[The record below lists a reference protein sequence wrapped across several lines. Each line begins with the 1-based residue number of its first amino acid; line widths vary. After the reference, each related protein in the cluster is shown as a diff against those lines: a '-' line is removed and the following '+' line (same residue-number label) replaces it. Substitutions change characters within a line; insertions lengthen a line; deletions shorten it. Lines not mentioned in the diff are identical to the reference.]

1 MNVNPAGQ
9 HIPAADKLAKPAGW
23 VTLVP
28 LNSIFLPKLQSLI
41 TLIAML
47 SMEVFIMASL
57 TIRNLDESL
66 KTKLR
71 LQSAQHGCSMEAE
84 VRNILR
90 QVLLPSAAPPDFV
103 SRINQRFAG
112 IDTDALPIPERQTVR
127 TPPDMDL

>member
-1 MNVNPAGQ
+1 MNLRLFCAKISEVSKTSEVWLVLSNC
-9 HIPAADKLAKPAGW
+9 LAI
-23 VTLVP
+23 V
-28 LNSIFLPKLQSLI
+28 SIIDYNDINAI
-41 TLIAML
+41 TGG
-47 SMEVFIMASL
+47 VHMASI

-90 QVLLPSAAPPDFV
+90 QVLIPSATPSDFADRV
-103 SRINQRFAG
+103 HQRFAG
-112 IDTDALPIPERQTVR
+112 LNVDSLPIPARQAVR

>member
-1 MNVNPAGQ
+1 
-9 HIPAADKLAKPAGW
+9 
-23 VTLVP
+23 
-28 LNSIFLPKLQSLI
+28 
-41 TLIAML
+41 
-47 SMEVFIMASL
+47 MASI

-90 QVLLPSAAPPDFV
+90 QVLLPLAAPSDFANRV
-103 SRINQRFAG
+103 HQRFAG
-112 IDTDALPIPERQTVR
+112 LNVDSLPIPARQAVR